1 MESIKIHV
9 IHSLWPEQQ
18 GFHLER
24 HREEGEYIFVHFLSP
39 VRLSVEGRQFFAR
52 EGSCMLYD
60 RFPDRTIDAPDAPL
74 LHNWFHAEGN
84 FPALLEK
91 YQLQFNTLYE
101 PGCDAE
107 LTGIMQAV
115 EREWMRKKPFSAQ
128 ICALKI
134 EELFARIARG
144 AVSGADVSLP
154 AERQQEFY
162 ALRAELQQ
170 HFAEIERVSSLA
182 ELVHMSPA
190 RFFAAYRQMFGIS
203 PGQDLQRIRIEHAK
217 QLLMQGSCS
226 VSETAELVGYHN
238 PYHFIR
244 VFRQMVGVT
253 PGKYRML

>member
-1 MESIKIHV
+1 MESVKIHM

-24 HREEGEYIFVHFLSP
+24 HREEDEYIFVHFLSP
-39 VRLSVEGRQFFAR
+39 ARLSVEGRQFSAR
-52 EGSCMLYD
+52 EGSCILYN
-60 RFPDRTIDAPDAPL
+60 RFSDRTIDAPDVPL
-74 LHNWFHAEGN
+74 LHNWFHAGGN
-84 FPALLEK
+84 FPALMEK

-107 LTGIMQAV
+107 LTGIMQAT
-115 EREWMRKKPFSAQ
+115 ERECMRHKPFTDE

-134 EELFARIARG
+134 EELLARIARG
-144 AVSGADVSLP
+144 AMLGAEVDLP
-154 AERQQEFY
+154 AERQQELY

-170 HFAEIERVSSLA
+170 RFAGIESVSSLA
-182 ELVHMSPA
+182 GLVHMSPA

-203 PGQDLQRIRIEHAK
+203 PGQDLQRIRLEHAK
-217 QLLMQGSCS
+217 QLLMLGSS

-244 VFRQMVGVT
+244 IFRQTVGVT
-253 PGKYRML
+253 PGKYRNL